1 MEMLGILLASLVS
14 YILINNVILSQI
26 LGICSFVGISKKM
39 ENVFGMSAAVIIVM
53 LLSTL
58 ITYPIYFYV
67 LVPLKVEYLA
77 TIAFILVIASVV
89 QLLELVLKKF
99 FHSLYRGLGVF
110 LPLITTNCAVL
121 GVVIGATAGGV
132 ALNYLHALMITLG
145 SAIGYSLI
153 LIAFSAI
160 RIKLDAKDVPRAFK
174 GLPIAFITAALMSL
188 AFIGFSGLLS
198 GLL

>member
-39 ENVFGMSAAVIIVM
+39 ENVFGMSAAVIVVM
-53 LLSTL
+53 LLSTI

-67 LVPLKVEYLA
+67 LVPLKVGYLA

-121 GVVIGATAGGV
+121 GVAIGATSGGLAV
-132 ALNYLHALMITLG
+132 NYLDAIMITLG
-145 SAIGYSLI
+145 SALGYSLI

-160 RIKLDAKDVPRAFK
+160 RIKLDAKDVPRAFR

-188 AFIGFSGLLS
+188 AFMGFGGLL
-198 GLL
+198 